1 MSHNIKATEWSDE
14 SFKESRMS
22 IEREVETA
30 PAKKVSLDELSK
42 MTGFPV
48 EMIEKELFV
57 GRTEDEEISLESLR
71 AAMLNFIDSTLLD
84 EKAVK

>member
-1 MSHNIKATEWSDE
+1 
-14 SFKESRMS
+14 MS

>member
-1 MSHNIKATEWSDE
+1 
-14 SFKESRMS
+14 MS
-22 IEREVETA
+22 IEREVGSA
-30 PAKKVSLDELSK
+30 PAKKISLDELSK

-57 GRTEDEEISLESLR
+57 GRSEDEEISLESLR

>member
-1 MSHNIKATEWSDE
+1 
-14 SFKESRMS
+14 MS

-84 EKAVK
+84 EKVVK

>member
-1 MSHNIKATEWSDE
+1 MSHNIKAMDWSDE
-14 SFKESRMS
+14 LFKESRMS

-57 GRTEDEEISLESLR
+57 GRTEDEEISLETLR

>member
-1 MSHNIKATEWSDE
+1 
-14 SFKESRMS
+14 MS
-22 IEREVETA
+22 IEREVESA

-57 GRTEDEEISLESLR
+57 GRSEDEEISLESLR

-84 EKAVK
+84 EKTVK

>member
-1 MSHNIKATEWSDE
+1 
-14 SFKESRMS
+14 MS

-30 PAKKVSLDELSK
+30 LAKKVSLDELSK

-57 GRTEDEEISLESLR
+57 GRTENEEISLESLR

-84 EKAVK
+84 DKVVK

>member
-1 MSHNIKATEWSDE
+1 
-14 SFKESRMS
+14 MS

-57 GRTEDEEISLESLR
+57 GRTENEEISLESLR

-84 EKAVK
+84 DKVVK

>member
-1 MSHNIKATEWSDE
+1 MSHNIEAMEWSDE

-57 GRTEDEEISLESLR
+57 GRTEDEEISLETLR

-84 EKAVK
+84 EKVVK

>member
-1 MSHNIKATEWSDE
+1 
-14 SFKESRMS
+14 MS
-22 IEREVETA
+22 IEREVESA

-48 EMIEKELFV
+48 EMIEKELFI
-57 GRTEDEEISLESLR
+57 GRSEDEEISLESLR

-84 EKAVK
+84 EKVVK